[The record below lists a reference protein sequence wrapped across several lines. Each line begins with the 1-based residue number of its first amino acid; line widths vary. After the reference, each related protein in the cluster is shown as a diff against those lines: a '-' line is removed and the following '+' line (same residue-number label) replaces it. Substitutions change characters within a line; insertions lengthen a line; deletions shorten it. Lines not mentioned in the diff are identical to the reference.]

1 MRSFSL
7 SVTLKLNTGTTSV
20 YNVLHGLSILLYESS
35 QGTAKREEP
44 AAGLAR
50 RAASGRGLWLRRRQ
64 RRRQSPGERLD
75 VSRLQRS
82 IASQPPNKRALGGIS
97 QASDSG
103 HVIRAS
109 LALKASYSAE
119 IINQ

>member
-35 QGTAKREEP
+35 QGTAKREAP

-50 RAASGRGLWLRRRQ
+50 RAASGRGLWLRGQ

>member
-20 YNVLHGLSILLYESS
+20 YNVLHRLSMLLYESS
-35 QGTAKREEP
+35 QGTAEREEP

-50 RAASGRGLWLRRRQ
+50 RAEGQSSRALTYAGG
-64 RRRQSPGERLD
+64 RRQSPGERLD

-82 IASQPPNKRALGGIS
+82 IASQSPTKRAPGGIS
-97 QASDSG
+97 PASDSG
-103 HVIRAS
+103 HVNRAS
-109 LALKASYSAE
+109 LALKASYTAE